1 MKPSNVLC
9 AAALILFTSVNA
21 QEIKELAKNDM
32 TIQNKE
38 ESAIKKEKKEEKKE
52 LRALKGPE
60 VSNQAKDQF
69 ARDFDNAQAI
79 KWERTPNYDMVAF
92 IKDGR
97 EMSAYYDMDAQLI
110 GTTLIKTFAD
120 LPAKAQKFIDS
131 KYTNYSK
138 EQIILFDD
146 NELNETDMILYE
158 QLFQDEDNYFV
169 ELKKENKEIILEV
182 NMNGDVSLFK
192 QLKN

>member
-38 ESAIKKEKKEEKKE
+38 ESANKKEKKEEKKE

>member
-38 ESAIKKEKKEEKKE
+38 ESANKKEKKEEKKE

-79 KWERTPNYDMVAF
+79 KWERTPNYDMATF

>member
-131 KYTNYSK
+131 KYTITVKNKLSY
-138 EQIILFDD
+138 L
-146 NELNETDMILYE
+146 MIT
-158 QLFQDEDNYFV
+158 NSM
-169 ELKKENKEIILEV
+169 KRI
-182 NMNGDVSLFK
+182 
-192 QLKN
+192 